1 MNRIIVVIII
11 FLAALNITFASDSL
25 KVKEYRK
32 INQTA
37 FGLGEKINYE
47 IKYGFVTA
55 GTAALVT
62 GSNYIMV
69 NGRNCYD
76 INLLVNS
83 SSSFE
88 WVYKF
93 DERYSC
99 VIDAEGIFPWKY
111 SQRIREGRDY
121 KRDFEAIFDQDSMK
135 VRTYTGEFEPKKF
148 EGEYKIPKF
157 TQDALC
163 AFYWA
168 RTTDFSNL
176 NIGDMLTVQSFYNE
190 VVYNLR
196 IKYLGTENIEVQAG
210 EFRCRMFQPMVK
222 EGVLN
227 SKADDII
234 VWITDDERRLPVRIQ
249 ISVIIGSVKVD
260 LVSYSG
266 LAGTVNAKLK

>member
-148 EGEYKIPKF
+148 EGEYKIPQF